1 MTTGP
6 KLLPPKK
13 STFAHE
19 ADDYQKEKKKSFP
32 PFYCFSILF
41 SVHWPNIFVRLRYSH
56 AVLVVPTH
64 LSLFKLHCKLL
75 LKKKNTHTWKG
86 PSNIAVS
93 RSDHWTESTGICT
106 AFCCQDTWL
115 NSMAS
120 FSATNIHCGSVLLSN
135 LLTQDKNYY
144 TPFQSF
150 VKQKRS

>member
-19 ADDYQKEKKKSFP
+19 ADDYQKEKKK
-32 PFYCFSILF
+32 IL
-41 SVHWPNIFVRLRYSH
+41 STI
-56 AVLVVPTH
+56 
-64 LSLFKLHCKLL
+64 LL
-75 LKKKNTHTWKG
+75 LLHPIQCTLTKYICSPSIFTCSPCCSNTFKPIQAALQTPLEKKNTHTWKG